1 MSCPSLLKTNCKCG
15 DTVGTLHP
23 ILRIIDANLDR
34 ISEGLRLLEDVAR
47 FLLNDG
53 ALSQQLKSMRHDLLR
68 GDWPFHQQLI
78 QSRNSPRDVGINIE
92 APGEERQRELPVAVM
107 ANARRVQEA
116 LRVLEEL
123 AKVPDT
129 KPELDPEKFKQARFS
144 LYTIEQSL
152 LSKIQRRDKT
162 KRISGLYV
170 VIDSEALKGRNPVE
184 AVRQVIRGGAKTI
197 QLRDKLTSRKEL
209 LTTAQQL
216 KGLCAEC
223 DVLFIMNDYLDLAL
237 AADADGLHLG
247 QDDLPIEVARK
258 LLPIDKILGG
268 SAHTVEEAVAA
279 ESDGADYIAV
289 SAIYP
294 TTSKEGEKVVGLDR
308 LSEIREAVTCPL
320 VAIGGIT
327 PDNAADVIAAGAD
340 SVAVISAVLEAED
353 IENAAR
359 QIVTSIETERGA
371 AYNDADAN

>member
-1 MSCPSLLKTNCKCG
+1 M
-15 DTVGTLHP
+15 
-23 ILRIIDANLDR
+23 LRIIDANLDR
-34 ISEGLRLLEDVAR
+34 IGEGLRLLEDVAR

-53 ALSQQLKSMRHDLLR
+53 ALSQQLKTIRHELLR
-68 GDWPFHQQLI
+68 GDWSFHQRLI
-78 QSRNSPRDVGINIE
+78 QSRNSEGDVGINIE
-92 APGEERQRELPVAVM
+92 APGEEKQRELPTTIM
-107 ANARRVQEA
+107 ANARRVQES

-123 AKVPDT
+123 AKVPGT
-129 KPELDPEKFKQARFS
+129 KPELDPEKFKQARFT
-144 LYTIEQSL
+144 LYSIEQEL
-152 LSKIQRRDKT
+152 LSKIQRRDKA

-170 VIDSEALKGRNPVE
+170 VIDSEVLKGRNPVE
-184 AVRQVIRGGAKTI
+184 AARQAIRGGAKTI
-197 QLRDKLTSRKEL
+197 QLRDKLTSKKEL
-209 LTTAQQL
+209 LTTARQL
-216 KGLCAEC
+216 KELCAEHN
-223 DVLFIMNDYLDLAL
+223 VLFIVNDYLDLAL

-247 QDDLPIEVARK
+247 QDDLPIKVARK

-308 LSEIREAVTCPL
+308 LREIREAVTCPL

-327 PDNAADVIAAGAD
+327 PDNAADVITAGAD

-359 QIVTSIETERGA
+359 QISEKLKA
-371 AYNDADAN
+371 Q